1 MLGWVTHQ
9 MLSHLPGI
17 LHLHVT
23 RPLAREKPLTNC
35 LTRAKQTFRRS
46 GCITV
51 FHQNYENSS
60 VHIASNC
67 FIWHVFI
74 LVKIIKQ
81 NKTVK
86 LSDLEIY
93 LLIFFYENLYSIP
106 KYLCSNKNY
115 ITSED
120 TLKRVMS
127 PLAHAMQWKQTWKSQ
142 PVLTC

>member
-1 MLGWVTHQ
+1 MLGWVTRQ

-51 FHQNYENSS
+51 FHQ
-60 VHIASNC
+60 
-67 FIWHVFI
+67 IWKFQGTYC
-74 LVKIIKQ
+74 KQ
-81 NKTVK
+81 LFHLTRFPTGKNNQTNKTVK

-142 PVLTC
+142 PVLTS